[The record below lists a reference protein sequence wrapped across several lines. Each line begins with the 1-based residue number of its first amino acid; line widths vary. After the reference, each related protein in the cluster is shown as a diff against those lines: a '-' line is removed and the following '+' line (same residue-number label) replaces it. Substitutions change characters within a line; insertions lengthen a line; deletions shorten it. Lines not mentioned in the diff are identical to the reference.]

1 MYAIRHGKAGNL
13 VHVRNVG
20 GAVLGSVVMAGAVF
34 LLFAV
39 QWMVLG
45 PDGAFQPQSWE
56 VSGMWLLGSI
66 VVSLLA
72 AVLGGLVCAW
82 VAADD
87 RGLLMLMALVLVM
100 GVAIALGDVPATEG
114 ARLQEVGM
122 TEAMNSAQQPKWM
135 AWLNP
140 VLGVAGAF
148 AGSRL
153 VRNR

>member
-1 MYAIRHGKAGNL
+1 MI
-13 VHVRNVG
+13 HVRNVG
-20 GAVLGSVVMAGAVF
+20 GAVAGWIGMAGAVF
-34 LLFAV
+34 LLFGAL
-39 QWMVLG
+39 WMVLG
-45 PDGAFQPQSWE
+45 VDGAFQPQSWE

-72 AVLGGLVCAW
+72 AVFGGLICTW

-87 RGLLMLMALVLVM
+87 RGLLMLMVLVVVL
-100 GVAIALGDVPATEG
+100 GIAIALQDVPAAEG
-114 ARLQEVGM
+114 VRPPDVGM
-122 TEAMNSAQQPKWM
+122 MDAMNSGQQPKWL

-140 VLGVAGAF
+140 VLAVVGAF

>member
-1 MYAIRHGKAGNL
+1 MI
-13 VHVRNVG
+13 HVRNVG
-20 GAVLGSVVMAGAVF
+20 GAVVGWVVMAGAVF
-34 LLFAV
+34 LLFGALR
-39 QWMVLG
+39 MVLG
-45 PDGAFQPQSWE
+45 VDGAFQPQSWE

-72 AVLGGLVCAW
+72 AVFGGLVCTW

-87 RGLLMLMALVLVM
+87 RGLLMLMVLVVVL
-100 GVAIALGDVPATEG
+100 GITNALGDVPSAEG
-114 ARLQEVGM
+114 VRPLDVSM
-122 TEAMNSAQQPKWM
+122 MEAMRSGQQPKWL

-140 VLGVAGAF
+140 VLGVVGAF

>member
-1 MYAIRHGKAGNL
+1 MN
-13 VHVRNVG
+13 HVRNVG
-20 GAVLGSVVMAGAVF
+20 GAVLGWVVMAGAVI
-34 LLFAV
+34 LLFGGL
-39 QWMVLG
+39 WMVLG

-66 VVSLLA
+66 VASLLA
-72 AVLGGLVCAW
+72 AVLGGLVCTW

-87 RGLLMLMALVLVM
+87 RGLLMLMVLVVVL
-100 GVAIALGDVPATEG
+100 GVFLALGDAPAAEG
-114 ARLQEVGM
+114 IRPAEVDM
-122 TEAMNSAQQPKWM
+122 ADAMNFAREPRWL

-140 VLGVAGAF
+140 VLGVVGVF

>member
-1 MYAIRHGKAGNL
+1 M
-13 VHVRNVG
+13 RNVG

-39 QWMVLG
+39 QWMVFG
-45 PDGAFQPQSWE
+45 SDGAFQPQSWE

-72 AVLGGLVCAW
+72 AALGGLVCAW

-87 RGLLMLMALVLVM
+87 RGLLMLMALVVVM